1 MKGAN
6 MATKTKAYQE
16 EARAFVLSGDIIVT
30 HNSYDV
36 MSARQ
41 MQFLY
46 NRFTEKHGK
55 KFMTEGG
62 VVDVLDETG
71 KEFGF
76 DYAPFVGFECVAN
89 ADGAWFE
96 KGKAEIRRWLESN
109 AGKTIQIPSDL
120 QMCHVRMNGLIGV
133 YNAWEKENAD
143 GKPYLFK
150 FIPDDGNGQ
159 YWGFKKACAQ
169 LGYVLIDEAVRVK
182 PVGEGLTPRLGIYDA
197 SGKNLAPNS
206 LNYYAEEAEDVIA
219 PAGER
224 KSNGQA

>member
-1 MKGAN
+1 
-6 MATKTKAYQE
+6 MAGKTKAYQE
-16 EARAFVLSGDIIVT
+16 EARKFVLAGDIIVT
-30 HNSYDV
+30 HNSYDI

-46 NRFTEKHGK
+46 NRFTEKRGK

-62 VVDVLDETG
+62 VVDVLDEVG

-76 DYAPFVGFECVAN
+76 NYAPFVGFECVAN

-96 KGKAEIRRWLESN
+96 KGKAEIRRWLDEN
-109 AGKTIQIPSDL
+109 AGQKIQIPFDL
-120 QMCHVRMNGLIGV
+120 QMCHVHMNGLIGV
-133 YNAWEKENAD
+133 YNAWEKEHAAD
-143 GKPYLFK
+143 GKPCLFK
-150 FIPDDGNGQ
+150 FIPDDGRGQ
-159 YWGFKKACAQ
+159 YWGFEKACDQ
-169 LGYVLIDEAVRVK
+169 LGYALIDDAVRVK

-206 LNYYAEEAEDVIA
+206 LNYYAEEAEEDTIA
-219 PAGER
+219 PAAER